1 VPEPSTPLL
10 QLRDERLALPVFPA
24 GPAPAERARLER
36 RARLLAWGGIGWH
49 VVEFAIALAAG
60 LAAGSIALIG
70 FGADSLIEALAGFV
84 VLWLFTGTRRGSS
97 AAERRAQQLIAVSFF
112 VLAAYVGVEALRT
125 LLSGDH
131 PEASWVGIGLAAFT
145 APTMP
150 LLAYAKRRVGNQ
162 LHSAATVKEAA
173 QTQLCAY
180 LSIALLLGL
189 GANALAGWWWADPLT
204 ALVIAAVAAKEGRES
219 WRGEGCCDAC
229 RSNERRAT
237 ASRAAVVVAARP
249 APRSHAPSC
258 SRVVSRRCLERACPP
273 SLRLFPGTRAQCRN
287 RR

>member
-1 VPEPSTPLL
+1 VPEPSTTLPEPSTTLL
-10 QLRDERLALPVFPA
+10 QLSNERIALPVPTSPQPA
-24 GPAPAERARLER
+24 QRAKLER

-70 FGADSLIEALAGFV
+70 FGADSLIEALAGGV
-84 VLWLFTGTRRGSS
+84 VLWLFTGDRRGSS

-112 VLAAYVGVEALRT
+112 VLAAYVGIEALRT
-125 LLSGDH
+125 LVSADH
-131 PEASWVGIGLAAFT
+131 PEPSWVGIGLAAFT

-150 LLAYAKRRVGNQ
+150 LLAFVKRRLGNQ

-189 GANALAGWWWADPLT
+189 GANALAGWWWPT
-204 ALVIAAVAAKEGRES
+204 
-219 WRGEGCCDAC
+219 
-229 RSNERRAT
+229 
-237 ASRAAVVVAARP
+237 
-249 APRSHAPSC
+249 H
-258 SRVVSRRCLERACPP
+258 
-273 SLRLFPGTRAQCRN
+273 
-287 RR
+287 